1 MSVFPLVKAKTAG
14 SFLIVWFVDFGQR
27 IKTMSALK
35 GRFFNL
41 NFVTDQLILCSIVV
55 ALFYFVH
62 SIKKRPRRAL

>member
-1 MSVFPLVKAKTAG
+1 QKMSVFPLVKAKTAG

-41 NFVTDQLILCSIVV
+41 IFVTD
-55 ALFYFVH
+55 
-62 SIKKRPRRAL
+62 

>member
-1 MSVFPLVKAKTAG
+1 MSVFPLEKAKTAG

-41 NFVTDQLILCSIVV
+41 NFVTV
-55 ALFYFVH
+55 
-62 SIKKRPRRAL
+62 